1 MSNIELRSG
10 AEFDVIRRLLSR
22 WRDRADGI
30 GDDAVMLSGFDQGTL
45 VVSTDSSVENVH
57 FRRDWLEPREI
68 GYRATAAA
76 LSDLAAMAATP
87 RGILLALTLPD
98 TWKKDLDDIAD
109 GIGEAADECKTRIV
123 GGDLSE
129 GRDLTLTLTVLGH
142 AERPLSRSG
151 ARVGDRVY
159 VTGRLGGPG
168 AAIAALLAGR
178 TPSRTDRQR
187 FAHPVPRIREA
198 QWLVAHGATSGT
210 DISDGLAA
218 DLENIAVASRHGIS
232 INLDRVPTVNDA
244 YPRAAAASGEEYEL
258 AVTSSDAVDVKAFE
272 AEFGLPLTE
281 IGIVEAG
288 EPVVRTFDRGATVE
302 TPQGYVHFT

>member
-10 AEFDVIRRLLSR
+10 AEFDVIRRLLAR

-30 GDDAVMLSGFDQGTL
+30 GDDAVVLSGFDRGPL

-57 FRRDWLEPREI
+57 FRRDWLDPREI

-98 TWKKDLDDIAD
+98 SWKTSLEDIAD

-129 GRDLTLTLTVLGH
+129 GHDLTLALTVLGN
-142 AERPLSRSG
+142 AERPMSRSG
-151 ARVGDRVY
+151 ANVGDRVY
-159 VTGRLGGPG
+159 VTGKLGGPG
-168 AAIAALLAGR
+168 AAISALIAGQ
-178 TPSRTDRQR
+178 TPSHADRQR

-198 QWLVAHGATSGT
+198 QWLVSHGATSGT

-218 DLENIAVASRHGIS
+218 DLANIAVASRHGIS
-232 INLDRVPTVNDA
+232 INLDCVPTVDGVST
-244 YPRAAAASGEEYEL
+244 RDAAASGEEYEL
-258 AVTSSDAVDVKAFE
+258 AVTSPIALDVSAFQS
-272 AEFGLPLTE
+272 EFGLPLTE
-281 IGIVEAG
+281 IGAVVAG
-288 EPVVRTFDRGATVE
+288 EPAVRTFDRGTRVE
-302 TPQGYVHFT
+302 TPVGYVHFK